1 MYTNR
6 KLLENQTAAER
17 EKFYCE
23 KAYEYTLR
31 ADSAAQIL
39 NHYKTVL
46 GGLKKAHTDYR
57 FFKENI
63 MTISVFG
70 AAFFSI
76 KIAAEE
82 SGCVRFILY
91 FDQWKVYML
100 KEPIASGKEMN
111 LAFTAFEK
119 LLCEIDPYTW
129 LREIPTKRKCKQP
142 MARPEEWETLNYR
155 SLVSSEEANKQN
167 LKDCYLADALR
178 SMGIDVRGGSEMPA
192 ADENPLLK
200 QKRAEIIE
208 TQVQNEDEEEE
219 AKEKQERL
227 AENERRA
234 AAGQISL
241 EEEEANKAREKAEF
255 RRKFPTVDEYPFLF
269 LANSAEPAHPYIFA
283 NINED
288 KTLCLEPEDGEV
300 LRIRMTGLYV
310 SMRKKGEKQFAK
322 AISDTA
328 CSDYVLYVTDDRI
341 AVINPKYNKDRSA
354 GWIGIGDLSTMMI
367 ASVLTY
373 AERGVRAV
381 LRQEKAHAGQIRYEW
396 ISSIG
401 YDHKVKFL
409 DDETLRITYEDHQ
422 NTVWL
427 VDLYINTKDADAESL
442 ANMILKKTA
451 GIRASMTDEKEQA
464 SADFIADVL
473 SGKKIIKKSDDPSKL
488 SMISFPDY
496 FLASYG
502 AQYRNMKYLEAYEK
516 QKQMSEQSQVDK
528 EGQNANQPAEN
539 NAQPSGGNDREPEKK
554 PNFCPAC
561 GTKVIPGAKF
571 CSKCGSK
578 LI

>member
-100 KEPIASGKEMN
+100 KEPIFFGKEMN
-111 LAFTAFEK
+111 LVFTAFEK

-208 TQVQNEDEEEE
+208 TQVQNEEEE

-269 LANSAEPAHPYIFA
+269 LANSAEPSHPYIFA

-300 LRIRMTGLYV
+300 LRIRMTGLSV

-322 AISDTA
+322 AISDPA

-373 AERGVRAV
+373 AERGIRAA

-396 ISSIG
+396 VASIG

-409 DDETLRITYEDHQ
+409 DNETLRIKYQDHQ
-422 NTVWL
+422 STVWL
-427 VDLYINTKDADAESL
+427 VDLYINTKDADAETL
-442 ANMILKKTA
+442 ANRILKKA
-451 GIRASMTDEKEQA
+451 VRIRASMTDEKDQK
-464 SADFIADVL
+464 SADFYADVL
-473 SGKKIIKKSDDPSKL
+473 GEKKKIKKSDDPSKF
-488 SMISFPDY
+488 SMISFPD
-496 FLASYG
+496 FFFASYG
-502 AQYRNMKYLEAYEK
+502 AQYRNMKYLEAYE
-516 QKQMSEQSQVDK
+516 QQRQMSEQSQVDK
-528 EGQNANQPAEN
+528 EGQNANQPVEN

-561 GTKVIPGAKF
+561 GTKVIPDAKF
-571 CSKCGSK
+571 CSKCGNK

>member
-208 TQVQNEDEEEE
+208 TQVQNEEEE

-300 LRIRMTGLYV
+300 LRIRMTGLSV
-310 SMRKKGEKQFAK
+310 FMRKKGEKEYAK
-322 AISDTA
+322 AISDPA

-373 AERGVRAV
+373 AERGIRAA

-396 ISSIG
+396 VASIG

-409 DDETLRITYEDHQ
+409 DNETLRIKYQDHQ
-422 NTVWL
+422 STVWL
-427 VDLYINTKDADAESL
+427 VDLYINTKDADAETL
-442 ANMILKKTA
+442 ANRILKKA
-451 GIRASMTDEKEQA
+451 VRIRASMTDEKDQK
-464 SADFIADVL
+464 SADFYADVL
-473 SGKKIIKKSDDPSKL
+473 GGKKKIKKSDDPSKF
-488 SMISFPDY
+488 SMISFPD
-496 FLASYG
+496 FFFASYG
-502 AQYRNMKYLEAYEK
+502 AQYRNMKYLEAYE
-516 QKQMSEQSQVDK
+516 QQRQMSEQNQVDK
-528 EGQNANQPAEN
+528 EGQNANQPVEN
-539 NAQPSGGNDREPEKK
+539 NAQPSGGNDKEPEKK
-554 PNFCPAC
+554 LNFCPAC
-561 GTKVIPGAKF
+561 GTKVIPDAKF
-571 CSKCGSK
+571 CSKCGNK

>member
-208 TQVQNEDEEEE
+208 TQVQNEEEE

-269 LANSAEPAHPYIFA
+269 LANSAEPSHPYIFA

-300 LRIRMTGLYV
+300 LRIRMTGLSV

-322 AISDTA
+322 AISDPA

-409 DDETLRITYEDHQ
+409 DNETLRITYKDHQ

-442 ANMILKKTA
+442 ANMILKKAA
-451 GIRASMTDEKEQA
+451 GIRASMTDEKEQD

-561 GTKVIPGAKF
+561 GTKVIPDAKF
-571 CSKCGSK
+571 CSKCGNK

>member
-17 EKFYCE
+17 DKFYCE

-31 ADSAAQIL
+31 ANSAAQIL

-142 MARPEEWETLNYR
+142 MARPEIWNTLSYD
-155 SLVSSEEANKQN
+155 SMLTQEEANKQN

-200 QKRAEIIE
+200 QKRAEIVE
-208 TQVQNEDEEEE
+208 SQAKNKEAE
-219 AKEKQERL
+219 AKKMQERL

-234 AAGQISL
+234 AAGQ
-241 EEEEANKAREKAEF
+241 
-255 RRKFPTVDEYPFLF
+255 
-269 LANSAEPAHPYIFA
+269 
-283 NINED
+283 
-288 KTLCLEPEDGEV
+288 
-300 LRIRMTGLYV
+300 M
-310 SMRKKGEKQFAK
+310 
-322 AISDTA
+322 
-328 CSDYVLYVTDDRI
+328 
-341 AVINPKYNKDRSA
+341 
-354 GWIGIGDLSTMMI
+354 
-367 ASVLTY
+367 
-373 AERGVRAV
+373 
-381 LRQEKAHAGQIRYEW
+381 
-396 ISSIG
+396 
-401 YDHKVKFL
+401 DH
-409 DDETLRITYEDHQ
+409 
-422 NTVWL
+422 
-427 VDLYINTKDADAESL
+427 
-442 ANMILKKTA
+442 
-451 GIRASMTDEKEQA
+451 
-464 SADFIADVL
+464 
-473 SGKKIIKKSDDPSKL
+473 
-488 SMISFPDY
+488 
-496 FLASYG
+496 
-502 AQYRNMKYLEAYEK
+502 
-516 QKQMSEQSQVDK
+516 SQ
-528 EGQNANQPAEN
+528 
-539 NAQPSGGNDREPEKK
+539 
-554 PNFCPAC
+554 
-561 GTKVIPGAKF
+561 
-571 CSKCGSK
+571 
-578 LI
+578 

>member
-6 KLLENQTAAER
+6 KLLANQLAAER

-23 KAYEYTLR
+23 KAYEYTFR
-31 ADSAAQIL
+31 ADSAETVL
-39 NHYKTVL
+39 SHYKALL
-46 GGLKKAHTDYR
+46 GELRKVRTDYR
-57 FFKENI
+57 FFPKKNTL
-63 MTISVFG
+63 TISVSG
-70 AAFFSI
+70 AAFYSI

-100 KEPIASGKEMN
+100 KEPVFFGKEMN
-111 LAFTAFEK
+111 LVFTAFEK

-129 LREIPTKRKCKQP
+129 LREIPTDRKCKQP
-142 MARPEEWETLNYR
+142 MARPEEWETVGYH
-155 SLVSSEEANKQN
+155 SLAPIEETRKQN
-167 LKDCYLADALR
+167 LKDSYLADVLR
-178 SMGIDVRGGSEMPA
+178 SMGINVRGGSEAPA

-200 QKRAEIIE
+200 KKRAEIVE
-208 TQVQNEDEEEE
+208 SQAKNEEAE

-241 EEEEANKAREKAEF
+241 EEEEANKAREKAELK
-255 RRKFPTVDEYPFLF
+255 RKFPTVDEYPFLF

-300 LRIRMTGLYV
+300 LRIRMTGLSV

-322 AISDTA
+322 AISDPA

-367 ASVLTY
+367 ASALTY
-373 AERGVRAV
+373 AERGIRAV

-396 ISSIG
+396 IASIG

-409 DDETLRITYEDHQ
+409 DNETLRITYKDHQ

-427 VDLYINTKDADAESL
+427 VDLYVNTKDADAETL
-442 ANMILKKTA
+442 ANMILKKA
-451 GIRASMTDEKEQA
+451 ARIRASMTDEKDQE
-464 SADFIADVL
+464 SADFNADVL
-473 SGKKIIKKSDDPSKL
+473 SGKKMIKKSDDPSKF
-488 SMISFPDY
+488 SMISFPD
-496 FLASYG
+496 FFFASYG
-502 AQYRNMKYLEAYEK
+502 AKYRNMKYLEAYEK
-516 QKQMSEQSQVDK
+516 QKQMSEQSQADK
-528 EGQNANQPAEN
+528 EGQNANQPTEN
-539 NAQPSGGNDREPEKK
+539 NAQPSGGNDKELRGT

-561 GTKVIPGAKF
+561 GTKVNSDAKF
-571 CSKCGSK
+571 CSKCGHK
-578 LI
+578 LM

>member
-200 QKRAEIIE
+200 QKRAEIVE
-208 TQVQNEDEEEE
+208 SQAKNKEAE
-219 AKEKQERL
+219 AKKMQERL

-310 SMRKKGEKQFAK
+310 SMRKKGEKQFTK
-322 AISDTA
+322 AISDPA
-328 CSDYVLYVTDDRI
+328 CGDYVLYVTDDRI

-409 DDETLRITYEDHQ
+409 DDETLRITYKDHQ

-427 VDLYINTKDADAESL
+427 VDLYVNTKDADAETL
-442 ANMILKKTA
+442 ANMILKKA
-451 GIRASMTDEKEQA
+451 ARIRASMTDEKDQD
-464 SADFIADVL
+464 SADFNADVL
-473 SGKKIIKKSDDPSKL
+473 GGKKIIAKSDDPSKL
-488 SMISFPDY
+488 SMISFPDFY
-496 FLASYG
+496 FASYG
-502 AQYRNMKYLEAYEK
+502 AQYRNMKYLEAYEE
-516 QKQMSEQSQVDK
+516 QRQMSEQSQVDK

-539 NAQPSGGNDREPEKK
+539 NVQPSGGNDKKPEKK
-554 PNFCPAC
+554 LNFCPAC
-561 GTKVIPGAKF
+561 GTKVIPDAKF
-571 CSKCGSK
+571 CSKCGNK

>member
-208 TQVQNEDEEEE
+208 TQVQNEEEE

-269 LANSAEPAHPYIFA
+269 LANSAEPSHPYIFA

-300 LRIRMTGLYV
+300 LRIRMTGLSV

-322 AISDTA
+322 AISDPA

-373 AERGVRAV
+373 AERGIRAA

-396 ISSIG
+396 VASIG

-409 DDETLRITYEDHQ
+409 DNETLRITYKDHQ

-427 VDLYINTKDADAESL
+427 VDLYINTKDADAETL
-442 ANMILKKTA
+442 ANMILKKAA
-451 GIRASMTDEKEQA
+451 GIRASMTDEKEQD

-561 GTKVIPGAKF
+561 GTKVIPDAKF
-571 CSKCGSK
+571 CSKCGNK

>member
-208 TQVQNEDEEEE
+208 TQVQNEEEE

-269 LANSAEPAHPYIFA
+269 LANSAEPSHPYIFA

-300 LRIRMTGLYV
+300 LRIRMTGLSV
-310 SMRKKGEKQFAK
+310 FMRKKGEKEYAK
-322 AISDTA
+322 AISDPA

-373 AERGVRAV
+373 AERGIRAA

-396 ISSIG
+396 VASIG

-409 DDETLRITYEDHQ
+409 DNETLRIKYQDHQ
-422 NTVWL
+422 STVWL
-427 VDLYINTKDADAESL
+427 VDLYINTKDADAETL
-442 ANMILKKTA
+442 ANRILKKA
-451 GIRASMTDEKEQA
+451 VRIRASMTDEKDQK
-464 SADFIADVL
+464 SADFYADVL
-473 SGKKIIKKSDDPSKL
+473 GGKKKIKKSDDPSKF
-488 SMISFPDY
+488 SMISFPD
-496 FLASYG
+496 FFFASYG
-502 AQYRNMKYLEAYEK
+502 AQYRNMKYLEAYE
-516 QKQMSEQSQVDK
+516 QQRQMSEQSQVDK
-528 EGQNANQPAEN
+528 EGQNANQPVEN
-539 NAQPSGGNDREPEKK
+539 NAQPSGGNDKEPEKK
-554 PNFCPAC
+554 LNFCPAC
-561 GTKVIPGAKF
+561 GTKVIPDAKF
-571 CSKCGSK
+571 CSKCGNK

>member
-208 TQVQNEDEEEE
+208 TQVQNEEEE

-442 ANMILKKTA
+442 ANMILKKAA

-528 EGQNANQPAEN
+528 EGQNANQPVEN
-539 NAQPSGGNDREPEKK
+539 NAQPSGGNDKEPEKK
-554 PNFCPAC
+554 LNFCPAC
-561 GTKVIPGAKF
+561 GTKVIPDAKF
-571 CSKCGSK
+571 CSKCGNK

>member
-208 TQVQNEDEEEE
+208 TQVQNEEEE

-442 ANMILKKTA
+442 ANMILKKAA

-488 SMISFPDY
+488 NKMEIFDPTIS
-496 FLASYG
+496 S
-502 AQYRNMKYLEAYEK
+502 NEV
-516 QKQMSEQSQVDK
+516 SS
-528 EGQNANQPAEN
+528 
-539 NAQPSGGNDREPEKK
+539 S
-554 PNFCPAC
+554 
-561 GTKVIPGAKF
+561 
-571 CSKCGSK
+571 
-578 LI
+578 

>member
-200 QKRAEIIE
+200 KKRAEIVE
-208 TQVQNEDEEEE
+208 SQAKNKEAE
-219 AKEKQERL
+219 AKKMQERL

-269 LANSAEPAHPYIFA
+269 LANSAEPSHPYIFA

-300 LRIRMTGLYV
+300 LRIRMTGLSV
-310 SMRKKGEKQFAK
+310 FMRKKGEKEYAK
-322 AISDTA
+322 AISDPA

-373 AERGVRAV
+373 AERGIRAA

-396 ISSIG
+396 VASLG

-409 DDETLRITYEDHQ
+409 DNETLRIKYQDHQ
-422 NTVWL
+422 STVWL
-427 VDLYINTKDADAESL
+427 VDLYINTKDADAETL
-442 ANMILKKTA
+442 ANRILKKA
-451 GIRASMTDEKEQA
+451 VRIRASMTDEKDQK
-464 SADFIADVL
+464 SADFYADVL
-473 SGKKIIKKSDDPSKL
+473 GEKKKIKKSDDPSKF
-488 SMISFPDY
+488 SMISFPD
-496 FLASYG
+496 FFFASYG
-502 AQYRNMKYLEAYEK
+502 AQYRNMKYLEAYE
-516 QKQMSEQSQVDK
+516 QQRQMSEQSQVDK
-528 EGQNANQPAEN
+528 EGQNANQLVEN
-539 NAQPSGGNDREPEKK
+539 NAQPSGGNDKEPEKK
-554 PNFCPAC
+554 LNFCPAC
-561 GTKVIPGAKF
+561 GTKVIPDAKF
-571 CSKCGSK
+571 CSKCGNK

>member
-208 TQVQNEDEEEE
+208 TQVQNEEEE

-269 LANSAEPAHPYIFA
+269 LANSAEPSHPYIFA

-300 LRIRMTGLYV
+300 LRIRMTGLSV
-310 SMRKKGEKQFAK
+310 FMRKKGEKEYAK
-322 AISDTA
+322 AISDPA

-373 AERGVRAV
+373 AERGIRAA

-409 DDETLRITYEDHQ
+409 DNETLRITYKDHQ
-422 NTVWL
+422 STVWL
-427 VDLYINTKDADAESL
+427 VDLYINTKDADAETL
-442 ANMILKKTA
+442 ANRILKKA
-451 GIRASMTDEKEQA
+451 VRIRASMTDEKDQK
-464 SADFIADVL
+464 SADFYADVL
-473 SGKKIIKKSDDPSKL
+473 GEKKKIKKSEDPSKF
-488 SMISFPDY
+488 SMISFPD
-496 FLASYG
+496 FFFASYG
-502 AQYRNMKYLEAYEK
+502 AQYRNMKYLEAYE
-516 QKQMSEQSQVDK
+516 QQRQMSEQSQVDK
-528 EGQNANQPAEN
+528 EGQNANQPVEN

-561 GTKVIPGAKF
+561 GTKVIPDAKF
-571 CSKCGSK
+571 CSKCGNK

>member
-6 KLLENQTAAER
+6 KLLANQQAAER

-31 ADSAAQIL
+31 ADSAEKIL
-39 NHYKTVL
+39 RRYDAMLDEFRKIRTAHEYSPEKSKLAVDIFNSLIYAIKT
-46 GGLKKAHTDYR
+46 T
-57 FFKENI
+57 
-63 MTISVFG
+63 
-70 AAFFSI
+70 
-76 KIAAEE
+76 AEE
-82 SGCVRFILY
+82 SGCVRMVLY
-91 FDQWKVYML
+91 FAEWKIYML
-100 KEPIASGKEMN
+100 KEPIFYGKEMN
-111 LAFTAFEK
+111 LLLTAFEK
-119 LLCEIDPYTW
+119 LLCEIDPNTW
-129 LREIPTKRKCKQP
+129 LRELPTRKKCNQP
-142 MARPEEWETLNYR
+142 MARPEIWNTLNYD
-155 SLVSSEEANKQN
+155 SMLSEEDANKQN

-178 SMGIDVRGGSEMPA
+178 SMGIDVRGGSEAPA
-192 ADENPLLK
+192 VDENPLLK
-200 QKRAEIIE
+200 KKRAEIVE
-208 TQVQNEDEEEE
+208 SQAKNKEAE
-219 AKEKQERL
+219 AKKMQERL

-241 EEEEANKAREKAEF
+241 EEEEAKKAREKAEF

-269 LANSAEPAHPYIFA
+269 LANSAEPSHPYIFA

-373 AERGVRAV
+373 AERGIRAA

-409 DDETLRITYEDHQ
+409 DNETLRITYEDHQ

-442 ANMILKKTA
+442 ANMILKKAA

-488 SMISFPDY
+488 SMISFPD
-496 FLASYG
+496 FFFASYG

-528 EGQNANQPAEN
+528 EGQNSNQPAEN

-561 GTKVIPGAKF
+561 GTKVIPDAKF
-571 CSKCGSK
+571 CSKCGNK

>member
-208 TQVQNEDEEEE
+208 TQVQNEEEE
-219 AKEKQERL
+219 AKKMQERL

-241 EEEEANKAREKAEF
+241 EEEEAKKAREKAEF
-255 RRKFPTVDEYPFLF
+255 RRKFPTVDEFPFLF
-269 LANSAEPAHPYIFA
+269 LANSAEPSHPYIFA

-300 LRIRMTGLYV
+300 LRIRMTGLSV
-310 SMRKKGEKQFAK
+310 FMRKKGEKEYAK
-322 AISDTA
+322 AISDPA

-373 AERGVRAV
+373 AERGIRAA

-396 ISSIG
+396 VASIG

-409 DDETLRITYEDHQ
+409 DNETLRIKYQDHQ
-422 NTVWL
+422 STVWL
-427 VDLYINTKDADAESL
+427 VDLYINTKDADAETL
-442 ANMILKKTA
+442 ANRILKKA
-451 GIRASMTDEKEQA
+451 VRIRASMTDEKDQK
-464 SADFIADVL
+464 SADFYADVL
-473 SGKKIIKKSDDPSKL
+473 GGKKKIKKSDDPSKF
-488 SMISFPDY
+488 SMISFPD
-496 FLASYG
+496 FFFASYG
-502 AQYRNMKYLEAYEK
+502 AQYRNMKYLEAYE
-516 QKQMSEQSQVDK
+516 QQRQMSEQSQVDK
-528 EGQNANQPAEN
+528 EGQNANQPVEN
-539 NAQPSGGNDREPEKK
+539 NAQPSGGNDKEPEKK
-554 PNFCPAC
+554 LNFCPAC
-561 GTKVIPGAKF
+561 GTKVIPDAKF
-571 CSKCGSK
+571 CSKCGNK

>member
-208 TQVQNEDEEEE
+208 TQVQNEEEE

-269 LANSAEPAHPYIFA
+269 LANSAELAHPYIFA

-300 LRIRMTGLYV
+300 LRIRMTGLSV
-310 SMRKKGEKQFAK
+310 FMRKKGEKEYAK
-322 AISDTA
+322 AISDPA

-373 AERGVRAV
+373 AERGIRAA

-396 ISSIG
+396 VASIG

-409 DDETLRITYEDHQ
+409 DNETLRIKYQDHQ
-422 NTVWL
+422 STVWL

-442 ANMILKKTA
+442 ANRILKKA
-451 GIRASMTDEKEQA
+451 VRIRASMTDEKDQK
-464 SADFIADVL
+464 SADFYADVL
-473 SGKKIIKKSDDPSKL
+473 GGKKKIKKSDDPSKF
-488 SMISFPDY
+488 SMISFPD
-496 FLASYG
+496 FFFASYG
-502 AQYRNMKYLEAYEK
+502 AQYRNMKYLEAYE
-516 QKQMSEQSQVDK
+516 QQRQMSEQNQVDK
-528 EGQNANQPAEN
+528 EGQNANQPVEN
-539 NAQPSGGNDREPEKK
+539 NAQPSGGNDKEPEKK
-554 PNFCPAC
+554 LNFCPAC
-561 GTKVIPGAKF
+561 GTKVIPDAKF
-571 CSKCGSK
+571 CSKCGNK

>member
-208 TQVQNEDEEEE
+208 TQVQNEEEE

-300 LRIRMTGLYV
+300 LRIRMTGLSV
-310 SMRKKGEKQFAK
+310 FMRKKGEKEYAK
-322 AISDTA
+322 AISDPA

-373 AERGVRAV
+373 AERGIRAA

-396 ISSIG
+396 VASIG

-409 DDETLRITYEDHQ
+409 DNETLRIKYQDHQ
-422 NTVWL
+422 STVWL
-427 VDLYINTKDADAESL
+427 VDLYINTKDADAETL
-442 ANMILKKTA
+442 ANRILKKA
-451 GIRASMTDEKEQA
+451 VRIRASMTDEKDQK
-464 SADFIADVL
+464 SADFYADVL
-473 SGKKIIKKSDDPSKL
+473 GGKKKIKKSDDPSKF
-488 SMISFPDY
+488 SMISFPD
-496 FLASYG
+496 FFFASYG
-502 AQYRNMKYLEAYEK
+502 AQYRNMKYLEAYD
-516 QKQMSEQSQVDK
+516 QQRQMSEQNQVDK
-528 EGQNANQPAEN
+528 EGQNANQPVEN
-539 NAQPSGGNDREPEKK
+539 NAQPSGGNDKEPEKK
-554 PNFCPAC
+554 LNFCPAC
-561 GTKVIPGAKF
+561 GTKVIPDAKF
-571 CSKCGSK
+571 CSKCGNK

>member
-82 SGCVRFILY
+82 SSCVRFILY

-208 TQVQNEDEEEE
+208 TQVQNEEEE

-300 LRIRMTGLYV
+300 LRIRMTGLSV
-310 SMRKKGEKQFAK
+310 FMRKKGEKEYAK
-322 AISDTA
+322 AISDPA

-373 AERGVRAV
+373 AERGIRAA

-396 ISSIG
+396 VASIG

-409 DDETLRITYEDHQ
+409 DNETLRIKYQDHQ
-422 NTVWL
+422 STVWL

-442 ANMILKKTA
+442 ANRILKKA
-451 GIRASMTDEKEQA
+451 VRIRASMTDEKDQK
-464 SADFIADVL
+464 SADFYADVL
-473 SGKKIIKKSDDPSKL
+473 GGKKKIKKSDDPSKF
-488 SMISFPDY
+488 SMISFPD
-496 FLASYG
+496 FFFASYG
-502 AQYRNMKYLEAYEK
+502 AQYRNMKYLEAYE
-516 QKQMSEQSQVDK
+516 QQRQMSEQNQVDK
-528 EGQNANQPAEN
+528 EGQNANQPVEN
-539 NAQPSGGNDREPEKK
+539 NAQPSGGNDKEPEKK
-554 PNFCPAC
+554 LNFCPAC
-561 GTKVIPGAKF
+561 GTKVIPDAKF
-571 CSKCGSK
+571 CSKCGNK

>member
-208 TQVQNEDEEEE
+208 TQVQNEEEE

-300 LRIRMTGLYV
+300 LRIRMTGLSV
-310 SMRKKGEKQFAK
+310 FMRKKGEKEYAK
-322 AISDTA
+322 AISDPA

-373 AERGVRAV
+373 AERGIRAA

-396 ISSIG
+396 VASIG

-409 DDETLRITYEDHQ
+409 DNETLRIKYQDHQ
-422 NTVWL
+422 STVWL
-427 VDLYINTKDADAESL
+427 VDLYINTKDADAETL
-442 ANMILKKTA
+442 ANRILKKA
-451 GIRASMTDEKEQA
+451 VRIRASMTDEKDQK
-464 SADFIADVL
+464 SADFYADVL
-473 SGKKIIKKSDDPSKL
+473 GGKKKIKKSDDPSKF
-488 SMISFPDY
+488 SMISFPD
-496 FLASYG
+496 FFFASYG
-502 AQYRNMKYLEAYEK
+502 AQYRNMKYLEAYE
-516 QKQMSEQSQVDK
+516 QQRQMSEQRQVDK
-528 EGQNANQPAEN
+528 EGQNANQPVEN
-539 NAQPSGGNDREPEKK
+539 NAQPSGGNDKEPEKK
-554 PNFCPAC
+554 LNFCPAC
-561 GTKVIPGAKF
+561 GTKVIPDAKF
-571 CSKCGSK
+571 CSKCGNK

>member
-208 TQVQNEDEEEE
+208 TQVQNEEEE

-269 LANSAEPAHPYIFA
+269 LANSAEPSHPYIFA

-288 KTLCLEPEDGEV
+288 KTLCLELEDGEV
-300 LRIRMTGLYV
+300 LRIRMTGLSV

-322 AISDTA
+322 AISDPA

-409 DDETLRITYEDHQ
+409 DNETLRITYKDHQ

-442 ANMILKKTA
+442 ANMILKKAA
-451 GIRASMTDEKEQA
+451 GIRASMTDEKEQD

-561 GTKVIPGAKF
+561 GTKVIPDAKF
-571 CSKCGSK
+571 CSKCGNK

>member
-178 SMGIDVRGGSEMPA
+178 SMGIDVRGGSEAPA

-200 QKRAEIIE
+200 KKRAEIVE
-208 TQVQNEDEEEE
+208 SQAKNKEAE
-219 AKEKQERL
+219 AKKMQERL

-241 EEEEANKAREKAEF
+241 EEEEAKKAREKAEF
-255 RRKFPTVDEYPFLF
+255 RRKFPTVDEFPFLF
-269 LANSAEPAHPYIFA
+269 LANSAEPSHPYIFA

-300 LRIRMTGLYV
+300 LRIRMTGLSV
-310 SMRKKGEKQFAK
+310 FMRKKGEKEYAK
-322 AISDTA
+322 AISDPA

-373 AERGVRAV
+373 AERGIRAA

-396 ISSIG
+396 VASIG

-409 DDETLRITYEDHQ
+409 DNETLRIKYQDHQ
-422 NTVWL
+422 STVWL
-427 VDLYINTKDADAESL
+427 VDLYINTKDADAETL
-442 ANMILKKTA
+442 ANRILKKA
-451 GIRASMTDEKEQA
+451 VRIRASMTDEKDQK
-464 SADFIADVL
+464 SADFYADVL
-473 SGKKIIKKSDDPSKL
+473 GGKKKIKKSDDPSKF
-488 SMISFPDY
+488 SMISFPD
-496 FLASYG
+496 FFFASYG
-502 AQYRNMKYLEAYEK
+502 AQYRNMKYLEAYD
-516 QKQMSEQSQVDK
+516 QQRQMSEQNQVDK
-528 EGQNANQPAEN
+528 EGQNANQPVEN
-539 NAQPSGGNDREPEKK
+539 NAQPSGGNDKEPEKK
-554 PNFCPAC
+554 LNFCPAC
-561 GTKVIPGAKF
+561 GTKVIPDAKF
-571 CSKCGSK
+571 CSKCGNK

>member
-208 TQVQNEDEEEE
+208 TQVQNEEEE

-300 LRIRMTGLYV
+300 LRIRMTGLSV
-310 SMRKKGEKQFAK
+310 FMRKKGEKEYAK
-322 AISDTA
+322 AISDPA

-373 AERGVRAV
+373 AERGIRAA

-396 ISSIG
+396 VASIG

-409 DDETLRITYEDHQ
+409 DNETLRIKYQDHQ
-422 NTVWL
+422 STVWL
-427 VDLYINTKDADAESL
+427 VDLYINTKDADAETL
-442 ANMILKKTA
+442 ANRILKKA
-451 GIRASMTDEKEQA
+451 VRIRASMTDEKDQK
-464 SADFIADVL
+464 SADFYADVL
-473 SGKKIIKKSDDPSKL
+473 GGKKKIKKSDDPSKF
-488 SMISFPDY
+488 SMISFPD
-496 FLASYG
+496 FFFASYG
-502 AQYRNMKYLEAYEK
+502 AQYRNMKYLEAYE
-516 QKQMSEQSQVDK
+516 QQRQMSEQSQVDK
-528 EGQNANQPAEN
+528 EGQNANQPVEN
-539 NAQPSGGNDREPEKK
+539 NAQPSGGNDKEPEKK
-554 PNFCPAC
+554 LNFCPAC
-561 GTKVIPGAKF
+561 GTKVIPDAKF
-571 CSKCGSK
+571 CSKCGNK

>member
-129 LREIPTKRKCKQP
+129 LREIPTDRKCKQP
-142 MARPEEWETLNYR
+142 LAHPEEWETVSYH
-155 SLVSSEEANKQN
+155 SLAPIEETRKQH

-178 SMGIDVRGGSEMPA
+178 SMGIDVRSGSEMPA

-200 QKRAEIIE
+200 QKRTEIIE
-208 TQVQNEDEEEE
+208 TQVKNEEAE

-269 LANSAEPAHPYIFA
+269 LANSAEQAHPYIFA

-300 LRIRMTGLYV
+300 LRIRMTGLSV

-322 AISDTA
+322 AISDPA

-409 DDETLRITYEDHQ
+409 DNETLRITYKDHQ

-427 VDLYINTKDADAESL
+427 VDLYVNTKDADAESL
-442 ANMILKKTA
+442 ANMILKKAA
-451 GIRASMTDEKEQA
+451 GIRASMTDEKEQD

-488 SMISFPDY
+488 SMISFPDH

-502 AQYRNMKYLEAYEK
+502 AQYRNMKYLEVYEK

-528 EGQNANQPAEN
+528 EGQNTNQPAEN

-554 PNFCPAC
+554 PNFCTAC

-578 LI
+578 LV

>member
-6 KLLENQTAAER
+6 KLLANQQAAER

-39 NHYKTVL
+39 NHYKALL
-46 GGLKKAHTDYR
+46 GELKKAHADYR
-57 FFKENI
+57 FFQENT
-63 MTISVFG
+63 MTISVSG
-70 AAFFSI
+70 AAFYSI

-82 SGCVRFILY
+82 SGCVRFVLY

-100 KEPIASGKEMN
+100 KEPIFYGKEMN
-111 LAFTAFEK
+111 LVFTAFEK

-129 LREIPTKRKCKQP
+129 LREIPTDRKCKQP
-142 MARPEEWETLNYR
+142 MARPEEWETVGYH
-155 SLVSSEEANKQN
+155 SLAPSEEIRKQN
-167 LKDCYLADALR
+167 LKDCYLADVLR
-178 SMGIDVRGGSEMPA
+178 SMGIDVRGGSEAPA
-192 ADENPLLK
+192 AGENPLLK
-200 QKRAEIIE
+200 KKRSEIVE
-208 TQVQNEDEEEE
+208 SQVKNEEAE

-227 AENERRA
+227 AENERRT

-241 EEEEANKAREKAEF
+241 EEEEANKAREKEEL

-269 LANSAEPAHPYIFA
+269 LANSAEPSHPYIFA

-300 LRIRMTGLYV
+300 LRIRMTGLSV
-310 SMRKKGEKQFAK
+310 SMRKKGEKQFTK
-322 AISDTA
+322 AISDPA
-328 CSDYVLYVTDDRI
+328 CGDYVLYVTDDRI

-367 ASVLTY
+367 ASALTY
-373 AERGVRAV
+373 AERGIRAV
-381 LRQEKAHAGQIRYEW
+381 LRQEKAHAGHIRYEW
-396 ISSIG
+396 IVSIG

-409 DDETLRITYEDHQ
+409 DNETLRITYKDHQ

-427 VDLYINTKDADAESL
+427 VDLYVNTKDADAETL
-442 ANMILKKTA
+442 ANMILKKA
-451 GIRASMTDEKEQA
+451 ARIRASMTDEKDQD
-464 SADFIADVL
+464 SADFNADVL
-473 SGKKIIKKSDDPSKL
+473 GGKKIIAKSDDPSKL
-488 SMISFPDY
+488 SMISFPDFY
-496 FLASYG
+496 FASYG
-502 AQYRNMKYLEAYEK
+502 AQYRNMKYLEAYEE
-516 QKQMSEQSQVDK
+516 QRQMSEQSQVDK

-539 NAQPSGGNDREPEKK
+539 NVQPSGGNDKKPEKK
-554 PNFCPAC
+554 LNFCPAC
-561 GTKVIPGAKF
+561 GTKVIPDAKF
-571 CSKCGSK
+571 CSKCGNK

>member
-76 KIAAEE
+76 KIAAEK

-200 QKRAEIIE
+200 KKRAEIVE
-208 TQVQNEDEEEE
+208 SQAKNKEAE
-219 AKEKQERL
+219 AKKMQERL

-269 LANSAEPAHPYIFA
+269 LANSAEPSHPYIFA

-300 LRIRMTGLYV
+300 LRIRMTGLSV
-310 SMRKKGEKQFAK
+310 FMRKKGEKEYAK
-322 AISDTA
+322 AISDPA

-373 AERGVRAV
+373 AERGIRAA

-396 ISSIG
+396 VASIG

-409 DDETLRITYEDHQ
+409 DNETLRIKYQDHQ
-422 NTVWL
+422 STVWL
-427 VDLYINTKDADAESL
+427 VDLYINTKDADAETL
-442 ANMILKKTA
+442 ANRILKKA
-451 GIRASMTDEKEQA
+451 VRIRASMTDEKDQK
-464 SADFIADVL
+464 SADFYADVL
-473 SGKKIIKKSDDPSKL
+473 GEKKKIKKSDDPSKF
-488 SMISFPDY
+488 SMISFPD
-496 FLASYG
+496 FFFASYG
-502 AQYRNMKYLEAYEK
+502 AQYRNMKYLEAYE
-516 QKQMSEQSQVDK
+516 QQRQMSEQSQVDK
-528 EGQNANQPAEN
+528 EGQNANQPVEN

-561 GTKVIPGAKF
+561 GTKVIPDAKF
-571 CSKCGSK
+571 CSKCGNK

>member
-63 MTISVFG
+63 MTISVFE

-208 TQVQNEDEEEE
+208 TQVQNEEEE

-300 LRIRMTGLYV
+300 LRIRMTGLSV
-310 SMRKKGEKQFAK
+310 FMRKKGEKEYAK
-322 AISDTA
+322 AISDPA

-373 AERGVRAV
+373 AERGIRAA

-396 ISSIG
+396 VASIG

-409 DDETLRITYEDHQ
+409 DNETLRIKYQDHQ
-422 NTVWL
+422 STVWL
-427 VDLYINTKDADAESL
+427 VDLYINTKDADAETL
-442 ANMILKKTA
+442 ANRILKKA
-451 GIRASMTDEKEQA
+451 VRIRASMTDEKDQK
-464 SADFIADVL
+464 SADFYADVL
-473 SGKKIIKKSDDPSKL
+473 GGKKKIKKSDDPSKF
-488 SMISFPDY
+488 SMISFPD
-496 FLASYG
+496 FFFASYG
-502 AQYRNMKYLEAYEK
+502 AQYRNMKYLEAYE
-516 QKQMSEQSQVDK
+516 QQRQMSEQSQVDK
-528 EGQNANQPAEN
+528 EGQNANQPVEN
-539 NAQPSGGNDREPEKK
+539 NAQPSGGNDKEPEKK
-554 PNFCPAC
+554 LNFCPAC
-561 GTKVIPGAKF
+561 GTKVIPDAKF
-571 CSKCGSK
+571 CSKCGNK

>member
-200 QKRAEIIE
+200 KKRAEIVE
-208 TQVQNEDEEEE
+208 SQAKNKEAE
-219 AKEKQERL
+219 AKKMQERL

-269 LANSAEPAHPYIFA
+269 LANSAEPSHPYIFA

-300 LRIRMTGLYV
+300 LRIRMTGLSV
-310 SMRKKGEKQFAK
+310 FMRKKGEKEYAK
-322 AISDTA
+322 AISDPA

-373 AERGVRAV
+373 AERGIRAA

-396 ISSIG
+396 VASLG

-409 DDETLRITYEDHQ
+409 DNETLRIKYQDHQ
-422 NTVWL
+422 STVWL
-427 VDLYINTKDADAESL
+427 VDLYINTKDADAETL
-442 ANMILKKTA
+442 ANRILKKA
-451 GIRASMTDEKEQA
+451 VRIRASMTDEKDQK
-464 SADFIADVL
+464 SADFYADVL
-473 SGKKIIKKSDDPSKL
+473 GGKKKIKKSDDPSKF
-488 SMISFPDY
+488 SMISFPD
-496 FLASYG
+496 FFFASYG
-502 AQYRNMKYLEAYEK
+502 AQYRNMKYLEAYE
-516 QKQMSEQSQVDK
+516 QQRQMSEQSQVDK
-528 EGQNANQPAEN
+528 EGQNANQPVEN

-561 GTKVIPGAKF
+561 GTKVIPDAKF
-571 CSKCGSK
+571 CSKCGNK

>member
-6 KLLENQTAAER
+6 KLLASQSAAER

-31 ADSAAQIL
+31 ADSAETVL
-39 NHYKTVL
+39 MHYKAVL
-46 GGLKKAHTDYR
+46 GELRKVRTDYR
-57 FFKENI
+57 FFPEKSKL
-63 MTISVFG
+63 TISVSG
-70 AAFFSI
+70 AAFYSI

-91 FDQWKVYML
+91 FDQWKMHMIN
-100 KEPIASGKEMN
+100 EPIFYGKEMN
-111 LAFTAFEK
+111 VVFTAFEK
-119 LLCEIDPYTW
+119 LLCAIDSYTW
-129 LREIPTKRKCKQP
+129 VREIPTEIHCDQP
-142 MARPEEWETLNYR
+142 MARAPEWETVRYN
-155 SLVSSEEANKQN
+155 SFVSREEANKQN
-167 LKDCYLADALR
+167 LKDCYLADVLR
-178 SMGIDVRGGSEMPA
+178 SMGIDVRGGSEAPA

-200 QKRAEIIE
+200 KKRAEIIE
-208 TQVQNEDEEEE
+208 SQAKNEEAE

-241 EEEEANKAREKAEF
+241 EEEEANKAREKAELK
-255 RRKFPTVDEYPFLF
+255 RKFPTVDEYPFLF
-269 LANSAEPAHPYIFA
+269 LANSAEPSHPYIFA

-300 LRIRMTGLYV
+300 LRIRMTGLSV
-310 SMRKKGEKQFAK
+310 SMRKKGEKQFTK
-322 AISDTA
+322 AISDPA
-328 CSDYVLYVTDDRI
+328 CGDYVLYITDDRI

-367 ASVLTY
+367 ASALTY
-373 AERGVRAV
+373 AERGIRAV
-381 LRQEKAHAGQIRYEW
+381 LRQEKAHAGHIRYEW
-396 ISSIG
+396 IVSIG

-409 DDETLRITYEDHQ
+409 DNETLRITYKDHQ

-427 VDLYINTKDADAESL
+427 VDLYVNTKDADAETL
-442 ANMILKKTA
+442 ANMILKKA
-451 GIRASMTDEKEQA
+451 ARIRTSMTDEKDQD
-464 SADFIADVL
+464 SADFNADVL
-473 SGKKIIKKSDDPSKL
+473 NGKKIIAKSDDPSKF
-488 SMISFPDY
+488 SMISFPDF

-502 AQYRNMKYLEAYEK
+502 AEYRNMKYLEAYEE
-516 QKQMSEQSQVDK
+516 QRQMSEQSQVDK

-539 NAQPSGGNDREPEKK
+539 NVQPSGGNDKEPEKK
-554 PNFCPAC
+554 LNFCPAC
-561 GTKVIPGAKF
+561 GTKVIPDAKF
-571 CSKCGSK
+571 CSKCGNK